1 MRAIAILLLALVA
14 GCAGR
19 ERHEAPLE
27 AAAPSEEP
35 IAETPVFEMDFAAI
49 ELPMPVAPGP
59 AAAKAT
65 APAAKTVRPP
75 AEASVKVLPSSPPTE
90 PVAAI
95 PDAPKAAAKTAHPLD
110 VADLKARL
118 RDTHAI
124 GVLTKLALRN
134 QMD

>member
-35 IAETPVFEMDFAAI
+35 IAETPVSEMDFAAI

-59 AAAKAT
+59 AAAAAAKAT
-65 APAAKTVRPP
+65 APAAKSVRPP

-118 RDTHAI
+118 RDTHAF
-124 GVLTKLALRN
+124 GVLTKLALR
-134 QMD
+134 